1 MHQCR
6 WLSERGGNFLN
17 LLQKDGDTQK
27 GGGGGVPTLEEIM
40 KMYVS
45 KYKSN
50 GISPELNLA
59 VL

>member
-1 MHQCR
+1 MHQCG

-27 GGGGGVPTLEEIM
+27 GGGGVPTLEEIM
-40 KMYVS
+40 EMYVS

-50 GISPELNLA
+50 GISPEL
-59 VL
+59 